1 MLNVQFRRWVI
12 LAILAGFFVILII
25 NMEWWEV
32 SLRYFFPQEARVL
45 HPRASLLVLVWEHI
59 QLVAISSSL
68 TILIGI
74 PLGVW
79 VTRPS
84 GRSFLP
90 IVTDLT
96 SFGQTFPPVAVLAL
110 AMPMLGF
117 GLLPTI
123 VALFLY
129 GLLPVV
135 RNTIAGLR
143 AIPQDVLDA
152 AYGMGMSRVQAL
164 IRVEIPLAASVILAG
179 VRISVIINIGTAMVG
194 AVIGAGGLGSPI
206 IAGLVQDNL
215 AYIIEGA
222 IPAATLAVLA
232 DQLLANVEGSFAYS
246 HMGRH
251 GGYDQ
256 NGAKSNRGITQSFRR
271 EGSYKI

>member
-1 MLNVQFRRWVI
+1 MGNSQVRRWII
-12 LAILAGFFVILII
+12 LAVLTGAFVWLVA
-25 NMEWWEV
+25 NMELWEAIL
-32 SLRYFFPQEARVL
+32 SFLFPQEAQVL

-59 QLVAISSSL
+59 QLVLISSSL
-68 TILIGI
+68 TILIGV
-74 PLGVW
+74 PLGIW

-84 GRSFLP
+84 GKNFLP

-110 AMPMLGF
+110 AVPMLGF
-117 GLLPTI
+117 GLLPTV

-143 AIPQDVLDA
+143 AVPQDILDA
-152 AYGMGMSRVQAL
+152 AYGMGMSRMQAL
-164 IRVEIPLAASVILAG
+164 IRVEIPLAARVILAG
-179 VRISVIINIGTAMVG
+179 VRISVIINIGTAMIG

-206 IAGLVQDNL
+206 VAGLVQDNI

-222 IPAATLAVLA
+222 APAAILAILA
-232 DQLLANVEGSFAYS
+232 DQLLANIEGSFAYS
-246 HMGRH
+246 A
-251 GGYDQ
+251 
-256 NGAKSNRGITQSFRR
+256 NKV
-271 EGSYKI
+271 